1 MTHPTKKTSWWFLMC
16 WKYKTD
22 LVLRRQLF
30 LKISLLPNW
39 PAADNQF
46 LACITCPGQL
56 LMWIKTKQTNSN
68 SSLFSFSDLKL
79 SNMVV
84 HLQGWLYGNTHISTS
99 NFYSSHSMRGVNNL
113 PNTSPIHCVP
123 KWWPTWS
130 WFKLGIRLKKDLVA
144 DGTFINSFLL
154 VINKTTSKGSDMQRR
169 TFGFDIN
176 FPWSAFKKI
185 IVQECK
191 WLQ

>member
-1 MTHPTKKTSWWFLMC
+1 MTHSTKKTSWWFLMC

-22 LVLRRQLF
+22 LWKSGSWGDNF
-30 LKISLLPNW
+30 SSKFHFHPW

-46 LACITCPGQL
+46 PTCVTRPGQL
-56 LMWIKTKQTNSN
+56 PMWIKTKRTNSN
-68 SSLFSFSDLKL
+68 SSLFSFSELKL

-113 PNTSPIHCVP
+113 ANTSPIHCVP

-144 DGTFINSFLL
+144 NSTFIDSFLL

-176 FPWSAFKKI
+176 FP
-185 IVQECK
+185 
-191 WLQ
+191 